1 VYQPNLAAYGRSPE
15 TWLRITGAAQVIKWS
30 LGLLFAV
37 VSAGI
42 AVARLVLERAPRRAL
57 VGTLAR
63 RTRAR
68 GSERQASC

>member
-42 AVARLVLERAPRRAL
+42 AVARLVL
-57 VGTLAR
+57 
-63 RTRAR
+63 
-68 GSERQASC
+68 